1 MTADVTHGL
10 RLLADIGGT
19 NARFALQSDP
29 AGGFDD
35 VEVLTGA
42 SYQTLGDAIRA
53 YLEGARARGMAV
65 DSVRHAALAIAN
77 PVEGDEIRMTNH
89 HWAFSIEAL
98 RQELGLTTL
107 LMVNDFAA
115 LAMALPHLP
124 PAGRQRIGGGIE
136 LPNRTIGLIGPGT
149 GLGVSGVVPAG
160 GRWIAL
166 SGEGG
171 HVSFAPV
178 NRDEVA
184 ILEALWSEYGHVS
197 AERLLSGM
205 GLELIH
211 WARTSRRMK
220 AADITTAALDGSCL
234 ECQGSVRVF
243 CAILGSVAGNV
254 ALTLGATGGM
264 YIGGGIVPRLGVLF
278 EQSAF
283 RARFED
289 KGRLGDYLARIP
301 TYLITEQYPAL
312 RGVSAML
319 SDQIFSL
326 HQ

>member
-1 MTADVTHGL
+1 MTQEL

-19 NARFALQSDP
+19 NARFALQ
-29 AGGFDD
+29 AGSGGDFDD
-35 VEVLTGA
+35 IEVLSCA
-42 SYQTLGDAIRA
+42 AYPTLGEAMRA
-53 YLEGARARGMAV
+53 YLANARARGLAI
-65 DSVRHAALAIAN
+65 DGLRHAALAIAN
-77 PVEGDEIRMTNH
+77 PVEGDEVKMTNH
-89 HWAFSIEAL
+89 HWSFSIEAL
-98 RQELGLTTL
+98 RREAGLSTL
-107 LMVNDFAA
+107 LVVNDFAA
-115 LAMALPHLP
+115 LAMALPHL
-124 PAGRQRIGGGIE
+124 ASGGKRRIGGGVE
-136 LPNRTIGLIGPGT
+136 LAERPIGLIGPGT
-149 GLGVSGVVPAG
+149 GLGVSGVIPAG

-166 SGEGG
+166 AGEGG

-184 ILEALWSEYGHVS
+184 ILEALWGEYGHIS

-211 WARTSRRMK
+211 WARTGKRLQ
-220 AADITTAALDGSCL
+220 AAAITGAALDGSSSDCL
-234 ECQGSVRVF
+234 GTVDMF

-264 YIGGGIVPRLGVLF
+264 YIGGGIVPRLGDVF
-278 EQSAF
+278 ERSAF

-312 RGVSAML
+312 QGVSAML
-319 SDQIFSL
+319 SDRVNTLQ
-326 HQ
+326 